1 MAATARYIDRVID
14 PQTGE
19 ALRQFGMRLYLE
31 AAGDW
36 LERGAVAAVRRG
48 PKGSGVVVA
57 TLHDGRETTVLALN
71 LSADHVKNNDGG
83 CLVPSRARHTFVS
96 RYKMYF
102 YMNSPFGEK
111 KRKIYTRRRRR

>member
-1 MAATARYIDRVID
+1 MGATAWYIDRVID

-36 LERGAVAAVRRG
+36 LERGAVAAIRRG

-83 CLVPSRARHTFVS
+83 WFVPSHTSHISPRAHVFFFFS
-96 RYKMYF
+96 FLKL
-102 YMNSPFGEK
+102 N
-111 KRKIYTRRRRR
+111 